1 MATSAAIF
9 QTVGMLCFGVF
20 GFMMSA
26 PLVGWGALGLAV
38 FAASTFGWLA
48 SLQWRALKCG
58 WGTLH
63 ARLDGADVILGNPF
77 DLAFGKKRKFA
88 RSDTVRLAVANRTL
102 MGRPVSEWTIAGTR
116 GTVVVKAAG
125 QWTQE
130 QWYELAGGL
139 QRLGFT
145 VVAEPETAV
154 SHASA
159 TDG

>member
-1 MATSAAIF
+1 MAIGVAIF
-9 QTVGMLCFGVF
+9 QTVVMLCLGVF

-63 ARLDGADVILGNPF
+63 ARGDGDDVIVDNPF
-77 DLAFGKKRKFA
+77 NLAFGKKKRFP
-88 RSDTVRLAVANRTL
+88 RGDTVTLAVANRML
-102 MGRPVSEWTIAGTR
+102 KGRPVSEWTVTGTR
-116 GTVVVKAAG
+116 ETVTVKAAG

-130 QWYELAGGL
+130 QWYELAEGL

-145 VVAEPETAV
+145 VVTEPEQ
-154 SHASA
+154 
-159 TDG
+159 